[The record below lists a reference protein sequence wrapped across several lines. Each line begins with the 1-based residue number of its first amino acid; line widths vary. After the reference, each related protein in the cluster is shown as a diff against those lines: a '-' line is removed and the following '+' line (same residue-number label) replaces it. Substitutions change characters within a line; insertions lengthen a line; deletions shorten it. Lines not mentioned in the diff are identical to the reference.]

1 MVTGCGVDEGAL
13 GEQQAREIMA
23 EALGKLDV
31 DGKRVLILIP
41 DRTRTAPIPMFFKL
55 FYEIIGERVAKLDY
69 LVALG
74 THMPLDEENM
84 TALVG
89 ASAEK
94 RAAKYPKVSLFNHE
108 WDKPEMLVNLGTITK
123 AETDEISGGLLAEDV
138 PVDVNKRILDYDQ
151 LIICGPTFPHEVV
164 GFSGGY
170 KYVFPGIA
178 GPDII
183 NFFHWL
189 GALITSGQIIGIKDT
204 PVRRV
209 LDLAAA
215 LIPTPVFCLS
225 FAMKGATLKGLFAG
239 HPLETF
245 DKAAD
250 LSAALNIIYVD
261 KPFKRVLSMA
271 AEMYD
276 DIWTAAKAMYKLEPA
291 IEDGGE
297 VIVFAPHI
305 DEISYTHGKLLDKI
319 GYHVR
324 DYFVKQ
330 WDQFREVPGGVIAHS
345 THLKGDGAFE
355 EGVEKPRIKVT
366 LSTGI
371 PEARVR
377 NLALGYV
384 SPADID
390 VEAWEGREDD
400 GVIVIHHAGEML
412 YRLSSDKG
420 K

>member
-1 MVTGCGVDEGAL
+1 MVIGYGVEEGAL
-13 GEQQAREIMA
+13 SEQQAREIMA
-23 EALGKLDV
+23 EGLSQLDL

-55 FYEIIGERVAKLDY
+55 FYELIGDGVAKLDY

-74 THMPLDEENM
+74 THMPLDEADM
-84 TALVG
+84 AALVG
-89 ASAEK
+89 ATANE
-94 RAAKYPKVSLFNHE
+94 RAAKYPKVSLLNHE
-108 WDKPEMLVNLGTITK
+108 WDKPEMLMNLGTITK
-123 AETDEISGGLLAEDV
+123 EETGEISGGLLAEDV

-151 LIICGPTFPHEVV
+151 VIICGPTFPHEVV

-170 KYVFPGIA
+170 KYIFPGIA

-189 GALITSGQIIGIKDT
+189 GALITSGKIIGIKDT

-209 LDLAAA
+209 LDRAAEF
-215 LIPTPVFCLS
+215 IKTPVVCFS
-225 FAMKGATLKGLFAG
+225 FAMQGATLKGLFAG

-250 LSAALNIIYVD
+250 LSAEINIIYVD

-276 DIWTAAKAMYKLEPA
+276 DIWTAAKAMYKLDPA

-297 VIVFAPHI
+297 VIVYAPHI
-305 DEISYTHGKLLDKI
+305 DEISYTHGKLLDQI

-324 DYFVKQ
+324 DYFLKQ
-330 WDQFREVPGGVIAHS
+330 WDQFKDVPGGVIAHS

-355 EGVEKPRIKVT
+355 DGVEKPRIKVT
-366 LSTGI
+366 LSTSI
-371 PEARVR
+371 PESRVR

-384 SPADID
+384 NPADIT
-390 VEAWEGREDD
+390 VEEWEGREDE
-400 GVIVIHHAGEML
+400 GIIVIHHAGEML